1 MARKEATFTAESG
14 RDKGKSFLITE
25 MAASQAESWAIRVIL
40 AVGNAGIEIPDGLAS
55 QGMAG
60 LMAVGY
66 MNLLKIPYEAA
77 KPLLEEM
84 MGCVQYAPSVTV
96 KRPLIEDD
104 IEEVTTRLSIR
115 KAVWNLHMDF
125 FLDENKS
132 TLESDPQESQS
143 SSLSHKITQQQLMNY
158 QV

>member
-1 MARKEATFTAESG
+1 MARKESSFVAETG
-14 RDKGKSFLITE
+14 RDQGKTYHLTE
-25 MAASQAESWAIRVIL
+25 MSASQAESWAIRVIL

-66 MNLLKIPYEAA
+66 MNLLKIPFEAA
-77 KPLLEEM
+77 KPLLDEM
-84 MGCVQYAPSVTV
+84 MGCIQFVPSPTI

-104 IEEVTTRLSIR
+104 IEEVKTRLELR

-125 FLDENKS
+125 FLDVDKS
-132 TLESDPQESQS
+132 TSESETPQAPQNA
-143 SSLSHKITQQQLMNY
+143 SLSIKPLRKR
-158 QV
+158 